1 MPLDNSNYISDMN
14 LNNPVG
20 NIDTV
25 SMTDDFFREIKKTIK
40 QSFPN
45 INKQT
50 TITSDELNN
59 LKANMVRSGSS
70 WDVKNST
77 IINVTAVDNSTAVQ
91 PRSYNDGRYL
101 QRANNLTDV
110 ADRNAALFNI
120 LQVTWGGTGY
130 NALMSMVANMMYPV
144 GTMYINYSRD
154 NNPRDFFGYG
164 TWAAYSQGRV
174 LMGAGYTVDD
184 RGEGR
189 TYGRGAAGGEYQHI
203 LNGNEI
209 PPHSHPYRDRYF
221 SENGNSLGGAP
232 YREGNGGYNGGY
244 GSGDTDRD
252 NNTFLYIDT
261 NTANTG
267 SGWGHNNMQPFVTV
281 AIWVRTA

>member
-59 LKANMVRSGSS
+59 LKSYMVRSGST

-77 IINVTAVDNSTAVQ
+77 IINVIASDNNNAVQ
-91 PRSYNDGRYL
+91 PRSYNDNRYMM
-101 QRANNLTDV
+101 RSRNLTDLTDV
-110 ADRNAALFNI
+110 NGAVNHLMANLPS
-120 LQVTWGGTGY
+120 GGSGY
-130 NALMSMVANMMYPV
+130 NSMRVHVINMTYPV
-144 GTMYINYSRD
+144 GTVYMNYSRD
-154 NNPRDFFGYG
+154 NNPRDFFGTG
-164 TWAAYSQGRV
+164 TWAAYAQARAIV
-174 LMGAGYTVDD
+174 GAGYTSDT

-189 TYGRGAAGGEYQHI
+189 TIGRGASGGEFQHVLNIHEIPSHTHGVPLKGSNRSGHNAITSSADNGQPTVIQSHGAGG
-203 LNGNEI
+203 NG
-209 PPHSHPYRDRYF
+209 
-221 SENGNSLGGAP
+221 A
-232 YREGNGGYNGGY
+232 
-244 GSGDTDRD
+244 
-252 NNTFLYIDT
+252 
-261 NTANTG
+261 
-267 SGWGHNNMQPFVTV
+267 HNNMQPYIAV
-281 AIWVRTA
+281 AIWVRTG